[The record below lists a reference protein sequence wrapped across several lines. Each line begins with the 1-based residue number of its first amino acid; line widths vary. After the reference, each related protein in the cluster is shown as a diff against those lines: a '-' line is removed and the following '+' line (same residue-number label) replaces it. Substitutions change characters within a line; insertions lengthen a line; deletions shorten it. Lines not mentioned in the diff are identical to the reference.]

1 MIFSEPI
8 WLLLLLPLGAWF
20 FLRSGARNTAGRY
33 GAAAAA
39 FLILA
44 LANPMFVWRDQ
55 YGTVLVLVDHS
66 SSVGAAGAQALEEQL
81 QLIRK
86 SKPAGWRLGVVGFA
100 SSAQTV
106 LALGEEHLRPVV
118 FRSRNYSNLAAALEA
133 ADEMLPAGGAARVV
147 VLSDGVW
154 SGADPLRAAERLAAR
169 GVCVDYRHLAPAAGG
184 DVYVDSFHAPLRV
197 NPGELFRLTAWIN
210 TPAAREVG
218 FRLLRNGAVLS
229 EGRRECLAGRS
240 RFEWFERAGAGGV
253 NEYEL
258 HLLPGGGDA
267 VEGNN
272 LARALVEV
280 DAQKP
285 VLLLS
290 RQPDS
295 AFYRVLAD
303 SGLQVVQSLPGERS
317 LTMTELSRFCGVI
330 LEDIPAADLGLRTMN
345 NLAAWVRTQGGGL
358 LMSGGRRSFG
368 AGGYYKSPLEEV
380 LPLSLEL
387 RREHRKFSMA
397 VVVTLDRSGSMQM
410 TTPSGHTK
418 MSLAARATSE
428 VYDILNANDEMGVI
442 AVDTAPHTVV
452 EFAQISRMPLGT
464 RSRILSMGSQGGG
477 IFVYEALYA
486 ATRMLAEKSTAGARH
501 IILFA
506 DAADSEE
513 PGAYVDLLN
522 KCTQAGITVSV
533 VGLGTESDPD
543 AGLLK
548 DVARLGG
555 GQIYFTVNAE
565 DLPRIFAED
574 TLVMSRSSFVEEPAG
589 VGFLPQVGML
599 AAAEWKGFSFG
610 GYNLCYARPG
620 AVVAAQTDD
629 ELRAP
634 VVAFWPV
641 GLGRVLCYT
650 GEINGKYTGDFAGY
664 AQAGDLLVTLARWTV
679 AADRLN
685 RHDFAVTQSLERGGM
700 TVKLHLDP
708 ARGASFGAQ
717 PVLNLL
723 SEDMGISA
731 QSVSLPLEWSGPDS
745 LSITVPLE
753 DERTTL
759 STLNVPGHGSFPLAP
774 ACLPYSPEFSGGVS
788 GARELAALAGVGGG
802 RELTDMTAIWDRL
815 APRRTWIE
823 LRPWLVAFAALTF
836 LLGVFARRT
845 GFAIG
850 QALRSLRRWRVLGG
864 GDGEGG
870 AAPGNA
876 RSVSGEMADKPSKSA
891 PLADAVPRRSED
903 AGAPRAEPAISPV
916 PPAPA
921 RPAPD
926 TGSSTISVLS
936 ELKRKRR

>member
-1 MIFSEPI
+1 MVFSEPI
-8 WLLLLLPLGAWF
+8 WLLLLLPLAAWF
-20 FLRSGARNTAGRY
+20 FLHAGARSVAGRY

-39 FLILA
+39 LLILA
-44 LANPMFVWRDQ
+44 LANPSFVYRTY
-55 YGTVLVLVDHS
+55 YGTVVVLADHS
-66 SSVGAAGAQALEEQL
+66 ASVGAAGVQAINEQL

-86 SKPAGWRLGVVGFA
+86 SKPVDWRLGVIGFA
-100 SSAQTV
+100 SSAETV
-106 LALGEEHLRPVV
+106 LAPGEGHLRPVN
-118 FRSRNYSNLAAALEA
+118 FHSGNFSNLAAALEA
-133 ADEMLPAGGAARVV
+133 ADEMIPAGGTARVV

-154 SGADPLRAAERLAAR
+154 SGAAPLRSAEKLAAR
-169 GVCVDYRHLAPAAGG
+169 GIPVDYRHLAPAAGG
-184 DVYVDSFHAPLRV
+184 DVYVESFHAPLRV
-197 NPGELFRLTAWIN
+197 SPGELFRLTAWVN
-210 TPAAREVG
+210 APVAREVG
-218 FRLLRNGAVLS
+218 FRLLRNGAVIS
-229 EGRRECLAGRS
+229 EGTRGCMAGRN
-240 RFEWFERAGAGGV
+240 RMEWFERAGAGGV

-258 HLLPGGGDA
+258 QLSPGTGDA
-267 VEGNN
+267 AEGNN
-272 LARALVEV
+272 RARALVEV

-290 RQPDS
+290 RQADS

-303 SGLQVVQSLPGERS
+303 SGLQVVQSLPGERT

-330 LEDIPAADLGLRTMN
+330 LEDISAADLGLRAMG

-452 EFAQISRMPLGT
+452 DFAQISRMSPDT

-486 ATRMLAEKSTAGARH
+486 ATRMLADKSTAGARH

-543 AGLLK
+543 AQLLK

-589 VGFLPQVGML
+589 VGFLPQAGML
-599 AAAEWKGFSFG
+599 SPVEWRGFSLG

-629 ELRAP
+629 ELHAP

-641 GLGRVLCYT
+641 GLGRVMCYT
-650 GEINGKYTGDFAGY
+650 GEINGKYTGGFAGY

-679 AADRLN
+679 SADRLN
-685 RHDFAVTQSLERGGM
+685 RHDFAVTQRLERGGM

-708 ARGASFGAQ
+708 AMGVSLDAQ
-717 PVLNLL
+717 PVLNVL
-723 SEDMGISA
+723 SEDLGLSA
-731 QSVSLPLEWSGPDS
+731 QGVSLPLEWSGPDS

-759 STLNVPGHGSFPLAP
+759 STINVPGHGTFPLAP
-774 ACLPYSPEFSGGVS
+774 ACLPYSPEFAGGVS
-788 GARELAALAGVGGG
+788 GARELAALAGAGGG
-802 RELTDMTAIWDRL
+802 RELADMTAIWDRL
-815 APRRTWIE
+815 AARRAWVE
-823 LRPWLVAFAALTF
+823 LRPWLAALAGLVF
-836 LLGVFARRT
+836 LAGVFARRT
-845 GFAIG
+845 GFAFG
-850 QALRSLRRWRVLGG
+850 QILRGWRNGREGGVRDAVETKAARKQYGEIAGG
-864 GDGEGG
+864 GEKNIP
-870 AAPGNA
+870 AADVVDNVGVGNTRA
-876 RSVSGEMADKPSKSA
+876 KPSSVA
-891 PLADAVPRRSED
+891 
-903 AGAPRAEPAISPV
+903 

-921 RPAPD
+921 APSHNVPG
-926 TGSSTISVLS
+926 TGASTISVLS